1 MRRRERVLS
10 FTKVS
15 ITALGTAC
23 MFWALLF
30 FPKEAFGAGFLCLL
44 LIAVLIAPRM
54 SLGIPSSKVAIS
66 FSDSV
71 VFLAFLLYGP
81 ASAVILAA
89 TDTLASCV
97 YNERIGTVKFKGR
110 HMLGVNAAMAALGT
124 TVASIA
130 WQAL

>member
-1 MRRRERVLS
+1 MLRRERVLS

-15 ITALGTAC
+15 IAIIGASCLA
-23 MFWALLF
+23 WSLIF
-30 FPKEAFGAGFLCLL
+30 FPKDAFGAGFLCLL

-81 ASAVILAA
+81 TSAVILAA
-89 TDTLASCV
+89 AETLASCV
-97 YNERIGTVKFKGR
+97 YN
-110 HMLGVNAAMAALGT
+110 
-124 TVASIA
+124 
-130 WQAL
+130 